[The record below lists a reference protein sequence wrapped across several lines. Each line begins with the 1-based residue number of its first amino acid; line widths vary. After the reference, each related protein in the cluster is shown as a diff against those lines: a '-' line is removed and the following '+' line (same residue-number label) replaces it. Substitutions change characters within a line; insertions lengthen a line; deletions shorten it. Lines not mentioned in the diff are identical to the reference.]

1 MEPALKTRL
10 IGAAVLVALAVIVV
24 PMFFSGQSPQPGD
37 SKSVSLSLPPSPDQE
52 LTTRTMSVASPPA
65 AASVA
70 TAASSPADSGHLATV
85 DIPSRRPKDV
95 HPENDASP
103 AASPGAAAAT
113 GGGNAKPAP
122 STAKPAAKPKPQP
135 VAKKPASKPASA
147 KPAADHQ
154 SSSPGKAAH
163 GAYMISL
170 GAYSNSANARD
181 LLRRVHAMHYPVHA
195 DKVTIGDKIGARIS
209 VGPFAT
215 RAAAE
220 AARLH
225 LKQSIPSAPAK
236 LVAAT
241 SDQHGDAPASALPA
255 GKAGGW
261 AVQLGAYSHKADAM
275 SLRGKLRTDGFD
287 GYVDSVQSGGRTLW
301 RVRVGP
307 RTQRADAEKLRD
319 EVKAKLKM
327 AGVVVSL
334 P

>member
-10 IGAAVLVALAVIVV
+10 IGAAVLVALAVIIV
-24 PMFFSGQSPQPGD
+24 PMFFSGQSPKTGNG
-37 SKSVSLSLPPSPDQE
+37 KSMSLALPPAPDQE
-52 LTTRTMSVASPPA
+52 LTTRTMSVAAPPA

-70 TAASSPADSGHLATV
+70 TAASAPADSGHLATV
-85 DIPSRRPKDV
+85 DIASRKPQEV
-95 HPENDASP
+95 HPENDAT
-103 AASPGAAAAT
+103 AA
-113 GGGNAKPAP
+113 PAP
-122 STAKPAAKPKPQP
+122 AKAAPSADRGKSTPTATKPKPKPAAKE
-135 VAKKPASKPASA
+135 PASKATRTP
-147 KPAADHQ
+147 PAAKVQ
-154 SSSPGKAAH
+154 PAPGKAAH

-181 LLRRVHAMHYPVHA
+181 LMRRVHALHYPVHA

-220 AARLH
+220 TARLR
-225 LKQSIPSAPAK
+225 LKQSIPSAPAR
-236 LVAAT
+236 LEAAT
-241 SDQHGDAPASALPA
+241 SDQHGDAPAHALPA

-275 SLRGKLRTDGFD
+275 ALRGKLRTAGFD

-307 RTQRADAEKLRD
+307 QTQRADAEKLRD

-327 AGVVVSL
+327 AGVVVTV

>member
-10 IGAAVLVALAVIVV
+10 IGAAVLVALAVIIV
-24 PMFFSGQSPQPGD
+24 PMFFSGQSPKPGNG
-37 SKSVSLSLPPSPDQE
+37 KSVSLALPPSPDQE

-70 TAASSPADSGHLATV
+70 TATSSPADSDHLATV
-85 DIPSRRPKDV
+85 DIPSRKPKDV
-95 HPENDASP
+95 HPENDVTATP
-103 AASPGAAAAT
+103 APAKAAPSGDQAKAT
-113 GGGNAKPAP
+113 PSGTKPKPKPAP
-122 STAKPAAKPKPQP
+122 AAN
-135 VAKKPASKPASA
+135 KPASKAASTKPAVKQPASA
-147 KPAADHQ
+147 
-154 SSSPGKAAH
+154 PGKAAH

-181 LLRRVHAMHYPVHA
+181 LLRRVHALHYPVHA

-220 AARLH
+220 TARLR

-236 LVAAT
+236 LEAAT
-241 SDQHGDAPASALPA
+241 SDQHGDAPASAMPA
-255 GKAGGW
+255 GRAGGW
-261 AVQLGAYSHKADAM
+261 AVQLGAYSHKADAQA
-275 SLRGKLRTDGFD
+275 LDRKLHATGFD
-287 GYVDSVQSGGRTLW
+287 GYIDSVQSGGRTLW

-307 RTQRADAEKLRD
+307 QTQRADAEKLRD

-327 AGVVVSL
+327 AGVVVTV

>member
-10 IGAAVLVALAVIVV
+10 IGAAVLVALAVIIV
-24 PMFFSGQSPQPGD
+24 PMFFSGQSPKPGNG
-37 SKSVSLSLPPSPDQE
+37 KSMSLALPPAPDQE

-70 TAASSPADSGHLATV
+70 TAASAPADSGHLATV
-85 DIPSRRPKDV
+85 DIASRKPQEV
-95 HPENDASP
+95 HPENDASTTP
-103 AASPGAAAAT
+103 AAARAT
-113 GGGNAKPAP
+113 PAGDQAKATPSATKPKPAP
-122 STAKPAAKPKPQP
+122 AAMKPASRTARTQPAAKQT
-135 VAKKPASKPASA
+135 APA
-147 KPAADHQ
+147 
-154 SSSPGKAAH
+154 PGKAAH

-181 LLRRVHAMHYPVHA
+181 LMRRVHALHYPVHA

-220 AARLH
+220 TARLR
-225 LKQSIPSAPAK
+225 LKQSIPSAPAR
-236 LVAAT
+236 LEAAA
-241 SDQHGDAPASALPA
+241 SDQHGDAPASALPS
-255 GKAGGW
+255 GRAGGW
-261 AVQLGAYSHKADAM
+261 AVQLGAYSHKADAQA
-275 SLRGKLRTDGFD
+275 LDRKLHASGFD
-287 GYVDSVQSGGRTLW
+287 GYIDSVQSGGRTLW

-307 RTQRADAEKLRD
+307 QTQRADAEKLRD

-327 AGVVVSL
+327 AGVVVTV